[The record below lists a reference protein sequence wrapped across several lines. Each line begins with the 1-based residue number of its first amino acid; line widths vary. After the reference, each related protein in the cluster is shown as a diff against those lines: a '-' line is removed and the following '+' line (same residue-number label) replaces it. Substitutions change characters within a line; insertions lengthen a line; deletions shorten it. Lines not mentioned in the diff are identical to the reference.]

1 MRFGNVRER
10 LLVSKQAAQN
20 FDGEQC
26 HLLGELTVILSAI
39 WVAVLCTGRP
49 PIDVMIPDAV

>member
-20 FDGEQC
+20 FDGEKC
-26 HLLGELTVILSAI
+26 HLLGELTVILI
-39 WVAVLCTGRP
+39 AVCLVVRNS
-49 PIDVMIPDAV
+49 